1 MQTCLVN
8 TLGGPTAVNRRHMK
22 GLRKRDN
29 QWKEMNNGAFL
40 IIAWLMESFDSL
52 QNVISKSFHDY
63 AYLDTFEIFEMKMF
77 LLKKMIKFS
86 CDSVRYFDNY
96 SLLKHI
102 PVSFRHI
109 KKSPTKKGE
118 SLSTLPRA
126 PESRRRSNAKKL
138 NDEKKSINS

>member
-1 MQTCLVN
+1 
-8 TLGGPTAVNRRHMK
+8 
-22 GLRKRDN
+22 
-29 QWKEMNNGAFL
+29 
-40 IIAWLMESFDSL
+40 MESFDSL
-52 QNVISKSFHDY
+52 QNVISKPFHDY
-63 AYLDTFEIFEMKMF
+63 AYLDTFGIFEMKMF

-102 PVSFRHI
+102 PASFRHI

-118 SLSTLPRA
+118 SLSTLSRA

-138 NDEKKSINS
+138 NDERKSINS